1 MRYESF
7 YPFARQQPPPAPMG
21 QMNFGPPPQMEQIQA
36 PMHPFMN
43 GPQNYPLGAPMN
55 GPQNNPLGGPM
66 AGPQNQPLGGPTD
79 GQGGQPIPSK
89 MESYMQTANQFLNTA
104 QQFAPVVQQFAPM
117 VQNLPAMWRLY
128 KGFQSLPA
136 AGAGAAS
143 LPVSGAGAARS
154 VANVASGLS
163 SPRIFQPPIR

>member
-7 YPFARQQPPPAPMG
+7 YPFARQQSQPTSMG
-21 QMNFGPPPQMEQIQA
+21 QTSFGPPF
-36 PMHPFMN
+36 PMRQQLPTTQPFMN
-43 GPQNYPLGAPMN
+43 DPM
-55 GPQNNPLGGPM
+55 GNPFGGPM
-66 AGPQNQPLGGPTD
+66 GNPPGGPMGNSPGGPMP
-79 GQGGQPIPSK
+79 GQEGQQAPSK

-128 KGFQSLPA
+128 KGFQSLPV
-136 AGAGAAS
+136 AGAAS
-143 LPVSGAGAARS
+143 LPVGGGGAAAQS

-163 SPRIFQPPIR
+163 APRIFQPPIR